1 MVERGLPQAVEDEL
15 PRVVEWEIPEE
26 IDADESSIPYP
37 DADPTN
43 RCRESTNMIERG
55 ISLST
60 AESAPGPVRHRGRR
74 KPRRPRTPSEC
85 LTTTETEVI
94 SVLVGDGDDNVAR
107 LRDVEVARPPRDA
120 ASITQLPGLSWK
132 RGLKRG
138 GIEQVCMIVPE
149 VAASVAAVELDADA
163 SASDTRMRPKEA
175 EPKTARE
182 ARYADQSLPALEAS
196 GNPVAPLVREFIEI
210 FPEKNPP
217 PPPLL
222 PSTRLPAAHPVP
234 NTASRDSGRFRA
246 TRREP
251 LTLSSRAAKRDTSV
265 RVCPRILAQR
275 SA

>member
-120 ASITQLPGLSWK
+120 ASITQLP
-132 RGLKRG
+132 
-138 GIEQVCMIVPE
+138 
-149 VAASVAAVELDADA
+149 
-163 SASDTRMRPKEA
+163 
-175 EPKTARE
+175 
-182 ARYADQSLPALEAS
+182 
-196 GNPVAPLVREFIEI
+196 
-210 FPEKNPP
+210 
-217 PPPLL
+217 
-222 PSTRLPAAHPVP
+222 
-234 NTASRDSGRFRA
+234 
-246 TRREP
+246 
-251 LTLSSRAAKRDTSV
+251 
-265 RVCPRILAQR
+265 
-275 SA
+275 